1 MITAEQL
8 GIPQVLFDACIDK
21 VIKIKQVHKVTPLR
35 VSETVTNKL
44 PHPLYPGRFITKRQ
58 VVEKVSL
65 RYYKKNELF
74 GAGLLNFI
82 SYRTREGYLYSED
95 KSTKDMFVFTSS
107 QGREFVVQLEAG
119 KVLAYDAAGKET
131 SETYSIKKTNAFTRE
146 VTYLTREV
154 TVQEMAAELNIS
166 LELATEIVN
175 AHQDSGAWVWEAS
188 TIATSNHLANAFS
201 TLSLNE
207 GVVSGNFYVN
217 GKDFREFKPFG
228 SVVFPFGKAGQDFCV
243 DWVLYNEHVDPTPDW
258 SSEGNF
264 GEGARVRI
272 AEKEDPKAFTVNV
285 AETDGEPSYD
295 AETHTFYYNPSKQS
309 LLAIVPTLLP
319 AQGKNDDY
327 ECLIDLKT
335 GVVYYSRF
343 EAMSNAE

>member
-35 VSETVTNKL
+35 TSETVTNKL

-58 VVEKVSL
+58 VVEGISL

-82 SYRTREGYLYSED
+82 AYRTREGYVYSED
-95 KSTKDMFVFTSS
+95 KSTQEVFVFTSS
-107 QGREFVVQLEAG
+107 QGKEFVVQLEGG
-119 KVLAYDAAGKET
+119 KVLTFDSAGKET
-131 SETYSIKKTNAFTRE
+131 SKVYSIKITNSFTRE

-154 TVQEMAAELNIS
+154 TVEQMASELNIS
-166 LELATEIVN
+166 LELATEIIN
-175 AHQDSGAWVWEAS
+175 AHQNSGAWVWEAS

-201 TLSLNE
+201 TLSLND

-217 GKDFREFKPFG
+217 GKDFREFEPFG
-228 SVVFPFGKAGQDFCV
+228 SIVFPFGKAGQDFCV
-243 DWVLYNEHVDPTPDW
+243 DWVLYNEHVDLTPDW
-258 SSEGNF
+258 VSEGNF

-272 AEKEDPKAFTVNV
+272 AEKEDAKAFTVNV
-285 AETDGEPSYD
+285 AETDGEPFYD
-295 AETHTFYYNPSKQS
+295 AETHTFFYNPSKQS

-335 GVVYYSRF
+335 GAVYYSRF
-343 EAMSNAE
+343 EAMASAE